1 MCPGFFIAR
10 KYVQQASPRPPT
22 CQDCQELSLKLPY
35 RLCAIVGAV
44 SPSILIIDHKIGDIE
59 VPSKRF
65 KCQLV
70 VSSLLSYDIQVLT
83 SKIKSYRIFPMFSI
97 NSRSIVQI
105 KLRGTPHCTR
115 NRSSIVYFRHHLK
128 PSSKLPKVLNIIAG
142 VVLNRKT
149 FVRPAAAAT
158 SEWCTFGKKLR
169 EFFCEKFF

>member
-1 MCPGFFIAR
+1 
-10 KYVQQASPRPPT
+10 
-22 CQDCQELSLKLPY
+22 
-35 RLCAIVGAV
+35 
-44 SPSILIIDHKIGDIE
+44 
-59 VPSKRF
+59 
-65 KCQLV
+65 
-70 VSSLLSYDIQVLT
+70 
-83 SKIKSYRIFPMFSI
+83 MFSI

-158 SEWCTFGKKLR
+158 SEWCTFGKKRLNFLER
-169 EFFCEKFF
+169 NFFEKCSGNFSETLSSITSNNVLYCLAEKSVTKNIPPLSTKSNNILLM